1 MQTQYF
7 KEYSRYMKRE
17 MEFKVY
23 GHAGQPCLVLPA
35 MGHRFYEF
43 EDCGMVDAAA
53 RWIEAGQ
60 LQLFCADA
68 LNGAEV
74 TPQAQERWF
83 CYLTEELLPR
93 LRALNG
99 SEAPV
104 LAAGCGQGACQAVNL
119 HLRRPEVCSGVI
131 GLSGRY
137 ETANV
142 YGHGPEDLIYRN
154 GPLAYLPHLTEKALE
169 RLRRQEPMMLCAG
182 RGPGDEQALE
192 ETRRMG
198 EALEALKQAEN
209 GFEFTVRQEL
219 SRAVFLLAEKRI
231 AQPERPPDRT
241 GRDGQRMKAMLK
253 FVQEHFAEELT
264 ASQIAHSAGLSASE
278 CLRCFHAVIG
288 TTPMQYVK
296 TFRVQQA
303 AQLLEGTDWPVA
315 KVGRQCG
322 FKEMG
327 YFARAFREVYH
338 CTPTEHRRAI
348 LQKKAGRAA
357 AKP

>member
-1 MQTQYF
+1 ML
-7 KEYSRYMKRE
+7 E
-17 MEFKVY
+17 
-23 GHAGQPCLVLPA
+23 
-35 MGHRFYEF
+35 
-43 EDCGMVDAAA
+43 
-53 RWIEAGQ
+53 
-60 LQLFCADA
+60 
-68 LNGAEV
+68 
-74 TPQAQERWF
+74 
-83 CYLTEELLPR
+83 
-93 LRALNG
+93 
-99 SEAPV
+99 
-104 LAAGCGQGACQAVNL
+104 
-119 HLRRPEVCSGVI
+119 
-131 GLSGRY
+131 
-137 ETANV
+137 
-142 YGHGPEDLIYRN
+142 
-154 GPLAYLPHLTEKALE
+154 ALE
-169 RLRRQEPMMLCAG
+169 H
-182 RGPGDEQALE
+182 
-192 ETRRMG
+192 T
-198 EALEALKQAEN
+198 LEALKQAEN

-219 SRAVFLLAEKRI
+219 SRAVFLLAEKRV

>member
-1 MQTQYF
+1 MQLEPHFVAVNAQGRELASHGGQGFQAEGYCDVLNMGPVPWHWH
-7 KEYSRYMKRE
+7 EE
-17 MEFKVY
+17 MELILITEGEAVVRAGKESYVLQAGEGLFVNS
-23 GHAGQPCLVLPA
+23 GVLHAARSAKETPPMLCSVVFHPRLVGGAPDSVFFEKWIQPLTGDA
-35 MGHRFYEF
+35 
-43 EDCGMVDAAA
+43 DCGS
-53 RWIEAGQ
+53 
-60 LQLFCADA
+60 
-68 LNGAEV
+68 
-74 TPQAQERWF
+74 
-83 CYLTEELLPR
+83 LL
-93 LRALNG
+93 LRP
-99 SEAPV
+99 SVPWQKRV
-104 LAAGCGQGACQAVNL
+104 L
-119 HLRRPEVCSGVI
+119 
-131 GLSGRY
+131 
-137 ETANV
+137 
-142 YGHGPEDLIYRN
+142 
-154 GPLAYLPHLTEKALE
+154 
-169 RLRRQEPMMLCAG
+169 
-182 RGPGDEQALE
+182 
-192 ETRRMG
+192 
-198 EALEALKQAEN
+198 EALEHTLEALRQAEN

-219 SRAVFLLAEKRI
+219 SQAVFLLEEKRI
-231 AQPERPPDRT
+231 ARPECPPDHT
-241 GRDGQRMKAMLK
+241 GRDGQRMKTMLK
-253 FVQEHFAEELT
+253 FVQEHFAEALT